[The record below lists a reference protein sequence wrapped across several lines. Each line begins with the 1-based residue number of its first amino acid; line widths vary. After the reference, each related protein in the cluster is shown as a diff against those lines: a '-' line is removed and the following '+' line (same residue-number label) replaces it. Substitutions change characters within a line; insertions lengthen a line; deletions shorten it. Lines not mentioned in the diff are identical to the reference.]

1 MAQQMIN
8 LGAVADDGTGDTL
21 RAGGQKINENFTELY
36 TSKQAKSTKLDGF
49 VNSVPMV
56 GVRLSVTTTQLQT
69 LLDALPADQTSEV
82 HVRWATG
89 ARMKTGDAL
98 YTFIK
103 TTLGFDD
110 PGMAA
115 LMTNAATFD

>member
-1 MAQQMIN
+1 MVKQTIN
-8 LGAVADDGTGDTL
+8 IGAFANDGTGDTL
-21 RAGGQKINENFTELY
+21 RAAFDKANDNFDELY
-36 TSKQAKSTKLDGF
+36 EGKQAASNALNGF

-56 GVRLSVTTTQLQT
+56 GVRLAVTTTQLQT